1 LTLSKDNFH
10 ILFRLSKKQPWL
22 TDKYEEL
29 QQLLFADC
37 SNQEQKDLILDL
49 LNRFKYISGENF
61 GLSLTEMAEDIVTDP
76 DLSDETT
83 QIVAMAAGSGT
94 DSSQYILYSL
104 KRILQENEWEKHKFT
119 NTFGKIYSS
128 YKKIKKHKNIVLIDE
143 FVGSGR
149 TVIGRIR
156 EIKKVFDAAGVT
168 DYRIKV
174 KVIVSTEIGKNAI
187 LASGTDFS
195 SQIIIK
201 KGISDYYSNQEFTNK
216 IDLMLCLEDLLK
228 QNYEGHE
235 LPSLGFGKTE
245 SLYCRE
251 GGNTPN
257 SVFPIFWWP
266 IYVNGNRR
274 STVLTR
280 AMIDA

>member
-1 LTLSKDNFH
+1 MTLSKDNFH
-10 ILFRLSKKQPWL
+10 ILFRLTQKQPWL
-22 TDKYEEL
+22 TDKHQEL
-29 QQLLFADC
+29 QLLLFTDC
-37 SNQEQKDLILDL
+37 SSQEQKDLILDL
-49 LNRFKYISGENF
+49 LDRFKYISGKSF

-128 YKKIKKHKNIVLIDE
+128 YKGLKKHKNIVLIDE
-143 FVGSGR
+143 FVGSGQ
-149 TVIGRIR
+149 TVIGRIK
-156 EIKKVFDAAGVT
+156 EIKNVFDGAGVT

-174 KVIVSTEIGKNAI
+174 KVIVSTEMGKNAI
-187 LASGTDFS
+187 LASDADFS

-201 KGISDYYSNQEFTNK
+201 KGISDYYSNQELTKK
-216 IDLMLCLEDLLK
+216 INLMLYLESLLMHK
-228 QNYEGHE
+228 YQDHE

-251 GGNTPN
+251 NGNTPN

-266 IYVNGNRR
+266 IYENGNRR